1 MLWTGVLIRSDKSL
15 VGKKAPVELIDI
27 ARLKLLK
34 SLMPDKVNNTKIKLV
49 KKI

>member
-1 MLWTGVLIRSDKSL
+1 MGDLIRLAKSF

-34 SLMPDKVNNTKIKLV
+34 SLMPEIANKIKIKLV
-49 KKI
+49 KKT